1 MFAVMEREALVIW
14 SKVDQSITTFRV
26 DLRMSCTKFNALWYT
41 IKLL

>member
-14 SKVDQSITTFRV
+14 SKVDQSIPTFHV
-26 DLRMSCTKFNALWYT
+26 DLRMSCTKFNALRYT